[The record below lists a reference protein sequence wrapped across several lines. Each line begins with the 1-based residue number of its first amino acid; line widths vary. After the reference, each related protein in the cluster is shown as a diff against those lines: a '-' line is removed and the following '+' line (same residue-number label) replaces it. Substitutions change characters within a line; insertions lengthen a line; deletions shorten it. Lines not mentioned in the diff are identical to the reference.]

1 MINPVI
7 QRCFEIS
14 TIYSVIL
21 ITLYIAKHDSALIP
35 LTFRVHFH
43 KWGEL
48 QDLYRKNP
56 TNLTFQSISDS
67 VLLCPKLSENVPQCQ
82 CMRDYH
88 NIIYTSDAV
97 NWNVSVNGSLASL
110 GEIHAKAIVS
120 RCLRKRPP
128 YQKDSCG
135 EFCRV
140 HLATPAL
147 LMSTFMV
154 LFYSKI
160 CRYETYWLCLVVDVI
175 PYVISLTVI
184 AAQLA
189 LERTG
194 GIFASLSIL
203 SVLLELSYL
212 TPCTSDA
219 QVFWT
224 FQRFFCGVLA
234 VYAATT
240 NQARDMVQV
249 FAFASFGFFVGLL
262 SYIIFLIKQGCPC
275 KYDSRVCLHMWL
287 GVCVITSGLIIL
299 GQQAWYPDSPMR
311 STVISNVC
319 LILAC
324 FQSIFLTPNYSAP
337 LILQLGS
344 SFVLLSLCFGA
355 VVLDLL

>member
-14 TIYSVIL
+14 TIYFVVL
-21 ITLYIAKHDSALIP
+21 ISFYVHNHDTALIP
-35 LTFRVHFH
+35 LTFRTHFH
-43 KWGEL
+43 RWGEL

-56 TNLTFQSISDS
+56 TNLTFQYVSDS
-67 VLLCPKLSENVPQCQ
+67 VLLCPKIAENVPQCQ
-82 CMRDYH
+82 CMRNYH
-88 NIIYTSDAV
+88 STVYVKDALT
-97 NWNVSVNGSLASL
+97 WNVSVNGSLASL
-110 GEIHAKAIVS
+110 GEIHAKALVGT
-120 RCLRKRPP
+120 CLRKRPP

-140 HLATPAL
+140 HLATPAM
-147 LMSTFMV
+147 LMSAFMI

-160 CRYETYWLCLVVDVI
+160 CRYETYWMCLVVDVI
-175 PYVISLTVI
+175 PYVISLIVI
-184 AAQLA
+184 ITQLA

-194 GIFASLSIL
+194 GIFASLSII
-203 SVLLELSYL
+203 SVLFEINYLS
-212 TPCTSDA
+212 PCTSDA
-219 QVFWT
+219 QVFWS

-234 VYAATT
+234 VYAATS

-249 FAFASFGFFVGLL
+249 FAFASFGFSVGLL
-262 SYIIFLIKQGCPC
+262 SYIVFLIKQGCPC

-287 GVCVITSGLIIL
+287 GVCVITSGFTIL

-324 FQSIFLTPNYSAP
+324 CQSLFLTPNYSAP
-337 LILQLGS
+337 LLLQLGF

-355 VVLDLL
+355 AVLDLM